1 MTQINDLLPGGIK
14 LKVKLVHAT
23 QDGESLIAYM
33 ARVSN
38 PKNQDN
44 PDSTKLI
51 RYLLKHKH
59 FSPFEMIGACF
70 EINTTRDIARQIL
83 RHRSFHFQ
91 EFCVAGSTN
100 ITLELPNGEK
110 RGKRSAYT
118 RTIEHLYKLQESGK
132 KMPSGVRVYDEVSKT
147 FRRVAI
153 KEVFKTGVK
162 PIYRVT
168 LDNGKFVDATKE
180 HKFFTD
186 SGWATLEDAVGLVM
200 KAGRAAI
207 TKDVA
212 FACNGV
218 PAYQSLEW
226 MQSAK
231 ERAISNGTGLHG
243 IAELAGCST
252 HTVRKWLKKFGLQ
265 FTKKEVSSYTEVW
278 NKGLKGYSW
287 GKHSLETIEKMR
299 ASAKKGAESNLW
311 RGGVDRGER
320 LKIADWCNA
329 HRAEF
334 LKKANYQ
341 CAKCGSSKKLELHHV
356 DPVYSHP
363 ERAYDK
369 ENIEVLCEACHD
381 NVHGIAGHHKT
392 WREKSKGNALT
403 IHWSK
408 VVSVEYLGEQM
419 TYDMEVDHESHNYVA
434 NGIVTH
440 NSQRYADASLLGDMV
455 ERECRMQDAK
465 NRQNSLETSDV
476 GTASEFA
483 GYQKR
488 VWREAQMLY
497 SAALQRGIAKEQARA
512 LLPEGLTPSRMY
524 MHGTL
529 RDWIHYIEVRADAA
543 TQKEHR
549 EIAEAIKAELYN
561 VFPSIMEAAF
571 ND

>member
-1 MTQINDLLPGGIK
+1 MSKVECIWVTPKAEDLL
-14 LKVKLVHAT
+14 
-23 QDGESLIAYM
+23 AYM
-33 ARVSN
+33 AKVSN
-38 PKNQDN
+38 PTMQGEGDYA
-44 PDSTKLI
+44 KLI
-51 RYLLKHKH
+51 SYLMRNSHW
-59 FSPFEMIGACF
+59 SPFEMVHMCV

-83 RHRSFHFQ
+83 RHRSFSFQ

-110 RGKRSAYT
+110 RGKRAAYT
-118 RTIEHLYKLQESGK
+118 RTIEHLYRLQESGK
-132 KMPSGVRVYDEVSKT
+132 KMPSGVRVYDEAGKT
-147 FRRVAI
+147 FKRVAI

-168 LDNGKFVDATKE
+168 LDNGRFVDATKE

-186 SGWATLEDAVGLVM
+186 SGWSTLEDAVGLVM

-231 ERAISNGTGLHG
+231 EQTISNGTGLHG
-243 IAELAGCST
+243 IAELAGCTT
-252 HTVRKWLKKFGLQ
+252 HTVRKWLKKLGLQ
-265 FTKKEVSSYTEVW
+265 FTKKEVASYAEIW

-356 DPVYSHP
+356 EPVYSHP
-363 ERAYDK
+363 QRAYHRD
-369 ENIEVLCEACHD
+369 NIEVLCESCHD
-381 NVHGIAGHHKT
+381 NVHGLAGHHKT
-392 WREKSKGNALT
+392 WRENSKGNALT

-408 VVSVEYLGEQM
+408 VVSIEYLGEQM

-440 NSQRYADASLLGDMV
+440 NSQRYADVTLLGGM
-455 ERECRMQDAK
+455 ETRECRLQDHK
-465 NRQNSLETSDV
+465 NRQSSLSTDDAELV
-476 GTASEFA
+476 GWWE
-483 GYQKR
+483 
-488 VWREAQMLY
+488 EAQKAHIAGTTELY
-497 SAALQRGIAKEQARA
+497 KQALAKGIAKEQARVV
-512 LLPEGLTPSRMY
+512 LPEGNTASRMY
-524 MHGTL
+524 MAGSL
-529 RDWIHYIEVRADAA
+529 RSWLHYTQLRNGNG
-543 TQKEHR
+543 TQKEHQ
-549 EIAEAIKAELYN
+549 EISKGISSLIQEN
-561 VFPSIMEAAF
+561 FPATYAAS
-571 ND
+571 N

>member
-1 MTQINDLLPGGIK
+1 MAQS
-14 LKVKLVHAT
+14 VKLIHST
-23 QDGESLIAYM
+23 TDGDNLIAYM

-38 PKNQDN
+38 PSGQDN
-44 PDSTKLI
+44 KDISRLI
-51 RYLLKHKH
+51 SYLLRNKH
-59 FSPFEMIGACF
+59 FSPFEMVGACV

-110 RGKRSAYT
+110 RGKRAAYT
-118 RTIEHLYKLQESGK
+118 RTIEHLYKLQESVK

-147 FRRVAI
+147 FKRVAI

-168 LDNGKFVDATKE
+168 LDNGRFVDATKE

-186 SGWATLEDAVGLVM
+186 SGWSTLEDAVGLVM

-231 ERAISNGTGLHG
+231 EKAISNGTGLHG
-243 IAELAGCST
+243 IAELAGCTT
-252 HTVRKWLKKFGLQ
+252 HTVRKWLKKLGLQ
-265 FTKKEVSSYTEVW
+265 FTKKEVASYTEIW

-341 CAKCGSSKKLELHHV
+341 CVKCGSSNKLELHHI

-369 ENIEVLCEACHD
+369 ENIEVLCESCHD
-381 NVHGIAGHHKT
+381 NVHGLAGHHKT
-392 WREKSKGNALT
+392 WRDKSKGNTLT

-440 NSQRYADASLLGDMV
+440 NSQRYADASQLGDMV
-455 ERECRMQDAK
+455 ERECRLQDAK
-465 NRQNSLETSDV
+465 NRQNSLDTDDNNLMSEFDSAQRIV
-476 GTASEFA
+476 WGTAA
-483 GYQKR
+483 LLYQR
-488 VWREAQMLY
+488 
-497 SAALQRGIAKEQARA
+497 ALSQGIAKEQARA

-529 RDWIHYIEVRADAA
+529 RDWIHYIEVRTDPS

-549 EIAEAIKAELYN
+549 LIAEEIKQVLSDVYPQ
-561 VFPSIMEAAF
+561 VFAAL
-571 ND
+571 

>member
-1 MTQINDLLPGGIK
+1 MSA
-14 LKVKLVHAT
+14 VKLIHAT
-23 QDGESLIAYM
+23 PKGDELVAYM

-38 PKNQDN
+38 PENQDN
-44 PDSTKLI
+44 PDSARLI
-51 RYLLKHKH
+51 RYLITHKH
-59 FSPFEMIGACF
+59 WSPFEMVSACV

-91 EFCVAGSTN
+91 EFCIAGSTK

-132 KMPSGVRVYDEVSKT
+132 KMPSGVRVYDEASKT

-180 HKFFTD
+180 HKFFTS
-186 SGWATLEDAVGLVM
+186 SGWATLEDAVGLVV
-200 KAGRAAI
+200 KAGRAAM

-226 MQSAK
+226 MKSAK
-231 ERAISNGTGLHG
+231 EHAISNGTGLRG
-243 IAELAGCST
+243 IADQAGCTT
-252 HTVRKWLKKFGLQ
+252 HTVRKWLKKLGLQ
-265 FTKKEVSSYTEVW
+265 FTKKEVASYTEIW

-299 ASAKKGAESNLW
+299 ASAKKGADSNLW

-341 CAKCGSSKKLELHHV
+341 CATCGSSKKLELHHIE
-356 DPVYSHP
+356 PVYSHP

-369 ENIEVLCEACHD
+369 ENIEVLCESCHD

-392 WREKSKGNALT
+392 WREKSKGNSLT

-455 ERECRMQDAK
+455 ERECRLQDVK
-465 NRQNSLETSDV
+465 NRQNSLECHDGDLSHQWNAMQD
-476 GTASEFA
+476 
-483 GYQKR
+483 R
-488 VWREAQMLY
+488 VWHRAVSSY
-497 SAALQRGIAKEQARA
+497 KAALADGIAKEQARA

-529 RDWIHYIEVRADAA
+529 RDWIHYIEVRTDPS

-549 EIAEAIKAELYN
+549 LIAEEIHSILHAEFPAVFSAVAI
-561 VFPSIMEAAF
+561 
-571 ND
+571 

>member
-1 MTQINDLLPGGIK
+1 MTA
-14 LKVKLVHAT
+14 VKLIHAT
-23 QDGESLIAYM
+23 PKGDELVAYM

-38 PKNQDN
+38 PEGQDN
-44 PDSTKLI
+44 PDSARLISYLI
-51 RYLLKHKH
+51 RHKH
-59 FSPFEMIGACF
+59 WSPFEMVSACV

-91 EFCVAGSTN
+91 EFCVAGNTN

-110 RGKRSAYT
+110 RGKRVAYT
-118 RTIEHLYKLQESGK
+118 RTIEHLYKLQEEGK

-147 FRRVAI
+147 FKRVAI

-162 PIYRVT
+162 PIYRVK
-168 LDNGKFVDATKE
+168 LDNGRFVDSTKE

-186 SGWATLEDAVGLVM
+186 SGWDTLEDAVGLVT

-218 PAYQSLEW
+218 PAYQSLDW

-231 ERAISNGTGLHG
+231 EHAINNGTGLHG
-243 IAELAGCST
+243 IAELAGCTT
-252 HTVRKWLKKFGLQ
+252 HTVRKWLKKLGLQ
-265 FTKKEVSSYTEVW
+265 FTKKEVASYTEIW

-299 ASAKKGAESNLW
+299 ASAKKGADSNLW
-311 RGGVDRGER
+311 RGGVDRGDR

-334 LKKANYQ
+334 LKNANYQ
-341 CAKCGSSKKLELHHV
+341 CGKCGSSKNLELHHV
-356 DPVYSHP
+356 EPVYSHP

-369 ENIEVLCEACHD
+369 ENIEVLCESCHD

-392 WREKSKGNALT
+392 WRERGKGNTLT

-408 VVSVEYLGEQM
+408 VVSIEYLGEQM

-455 ERECRMQDAK
+455 ERECRLQDTK
-465 NRQNSLETSDV
+465 NRQNSLDCDKQGLSKGWQIIQE
-476 GTASEFA
+476 
-483 GYQKR
+483 K
-488 VWREAQMLY
+488 VWDEAIRAYKNSLD
-497 SAALQRGIAKEQARA
+497 AGIAKEQARA

-529 RDWIHYIEVRADAA
+529 RDWIHYIEVRTDPS

-549 EIAEAIKAELYN
+549 LIAQAISDVLRAEFPAVFSAVN
-561 VFPSIMEAAF
+561 V
-571 ND
+571 